1 MGDLGPTSTAA
12 PCDDIRDEAA
22 RLAAA
27 AVHAGLSL
35 RLMGGLAIWLTS
47 PSARRPPYAREYADI
62 DFAASSQHA
71 KRVSPFL
78 AALGYVPERMFNA
91 LHGAQRLN
99 FGHPDGCWTID
110 VVIDELSMSHR
121 LDLRGRLDRD
131 GPTLD
136 LADLLLTKLQVFE
149 INRKDLGDVACLL
162 ADHELSDRPSAG
174 AIDGRRVLALTSGDW
189 GWCHTLE
196 HNLARVEE
204 QARAEPPTGAPFD
217 AATQARSLLAAVRAA
232 PKSLAWRARARV
244 GERVRWYE
252 TPEEVRH

>member
-1 MGDLGPTSTAA
+1 MGDQGPTSTAA
-12 PCDDIRDEAA
+12 PCKDIRDEAG

-27 AVHAGLSL
+27 AAAAGLGL
-35 RLMGGLAIWLTS
+35 RLMGGLAVWLTS
-47 PSARRPPYAREYADI
+47 PSARRPPYAREYRDI
-62 DFAASSQHA
+62 DFATPASHA
-71 KRVSPFL
+71 KRVTPFL
-78 AALGYVPERMFNA
+78 SELGYVPERLFNA

-121 LDLRGRLDRD
+121 LDLRDRLERN
-131 GPTLD
+131 GPALD

-149 INRKDLGDVACLL
+149 INRKDLGDIACLL
-162 ADHELSDRPSAG
+162 ADHPFSDG
-174 AIDGRRVLALTSGDW
+174 AAPDSIDRGRVLAVTSADW
-189 GWCHTLE
+189 GWCHTVE
-196 HNLARVEE
+196 ANLVRAAD
-204 QARAEPPTGAPFD
+204 QARAEPPTGASLD
-217 AATQARSLLAAVRAA
+217 AARQAESLLGAVRAA

>member
-12 PCDDIRDEAA
+12 PCDDIRDEAV

-27 AVHAGLSL
+27 AADAGLGL

-47 PSARRPPYAREYADI
+47 PSVRRPPYARAYADM
-62 DFAASSQHA
+62 DFAAPSRDQ
-71 KRVSPFL
+71 KRITPFL
-78 AALGYVPERMFNA
+78 SDLGYVPERMFNA

-110 VVIDELSMSHR
+110 VVIDELSMSHK
-121 LDLRGRLDRD
+121 LDLRGRLDRG

-162 ADHELSDRPSAG
+162 ADHEVVDGSAADVIDR
-174 AIDGRRVLALTSGDW
+174 RRVLAVTSADW
-189 GWCHTLE
+189 GWCHTFE
-196 HNLARVEE
+196 RNLVLVEE
-204 QARAEPPTGAPFD
+204 RARAEPPAGAPLD
-217 AATQARSLLAAVRAA
+217 PATQASALLEAVRAA
-232 PKSLAWRARARV
+232 PKSLAWRARARI
-244 GERVRWYE
+244 GERARWYE